1 MRWVSRK
8 MLIISFFGL
17 LILLCKEGVAT
28 GQESNGNLNPGERV
42 IHRKICLDDSI
53 PLQRAISISGKEVP
67 EKELGGICGKS
78 LGGVQANGGG
88 HLGISGKI
96 ILWDE
101 VNAQNAAGIKFSN
114 RGNSIANTQKNSLI
128 IHGK

>member
-8 MLIISFFGL
+8 MLIISFFSL

-28 GQESNGNLNPGERV
+28 GQESNGNLNPGEQV

-53 PLQRAISISGKEVP
+53 PSRRSISISGKEVP
-67 EKELGGICGKS
+67 EKELEGICGKS
-78 LGGVQANGGG
+78 LRGVQANGGR

-114 RGNSIANTQKNSLI
+114 QGNSIANAQKNSLI
-128 IHGK
+128 IRGK

>member
-1 MRWVSRK
+1 

-28 GQESNGNLNPGERV
+28 GQENNGNLNPGEQV

-53 PLQRAISISGKEVP
+53 PLRRALSISGKEVP
-67 EKELGGICGKS
+67 EKELGGIYGKS
-78 LGGVQANGGG
+78 LGGVQANCRR

-101 VNAQNAAGIKFSN
+101 VNAQNAAGIKFST
-114 RGNSIANTQKNSLI
+114 RGNSIANTRKNSLI
-128 IHGK
+128 IRGK